1 MSLKRIKR
9 NFGFLIAGAVL
20 FAVAINVYYE
30 LSSTSE
36 DYEDVRCPC
45 ILIR

>member
-30 LSSTSE
+30 LSNTE
-36 DYEDVRCPC
+36 ANEDVRCPC
-45 ILIR
+45 ILIQ

>member
-20 FAVAINVYYE
+20 FAVAVNVYYE
-30 LSSTSE
+30 FNTADLEESK
-36 DYEDVRCPC
+36 CPC
-45 ILIR
+45 ILTR

>member
-1 MSLKRIKR
+1 MSMKRIKS
-9 NFGFLIAGAVL
+9 NFGYLIAGAVL

-30 LSSTSE
+30 LTTTEISE
-36 DYEDVRCPC
+36 EVACPC